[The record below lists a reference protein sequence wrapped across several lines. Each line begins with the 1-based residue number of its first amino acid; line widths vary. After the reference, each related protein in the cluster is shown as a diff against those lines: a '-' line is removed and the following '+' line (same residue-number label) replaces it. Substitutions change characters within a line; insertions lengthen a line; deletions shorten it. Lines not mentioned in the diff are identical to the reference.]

1 MYLSL
6 VVATADNNAIGK
18 DNHLPWCLPNDMK
31 FFKNITWAMVVIM
44 GRKTLESLGK
54 PLKGRKNIVIT
65 RQTGWEREGVVTAN
79 SLERAIDA
87 AAKMDV
93 KEAFVIGGS
102 EIYKLALPKASR
114 IYLTRVHTSPADAD
128 AFFPEFNRSEWQLI
142 SNKDYPV
149 DNKHAYAYSFQVWQK
164 KEPL

>member
-65 RQTGWEREGVVTAN
+65 RQTGWEREGVATAN
-79 SLERAIDA
+79 SLDQAIDT

-102 EIYKLALPKASR
+102 ETYKLALPKASR